1 MAKSDNDE
9 REERILAAATELFV
23 YYGYDKTTV
32 SDIAREA
39 GISKGAIYLHFASK
53 EALFEALIIRE
64 MQTYTET
71 WLDFLE
77 EDEAGGTM
85 GGLYK
90 NSLYAMNS
98 RPFMSALFRRDAR
111 VLGNYLR
118 KPGNLFQSFRQQQAE
133 SERYVF
139 VKMMQE
145 AGAIRQDLDAKVI
158 AHVMDILAY
167 GLVGMEDVLPQ
178 DDTPPLEDVIEGIA
192 AIMDRALTP
201 DDGGNSEAGKAI
213 VRQIA
218 EQGRQRLNA
227 VSSVNFLKID
237 QQSGD

>member
-1 MAKSDNDE
+1 MTQSDN
-9 REERILAAATELFV
+9 EERRQRILDVAADLIV
-23 YYGYDKTTV
+23 HYGYDKTTV

-39 GISKGAIYLHFASK
+39 GISKGAIYLHFESK
-53 EALFEALIIRE
+53 EALFENLIIRE

-71 WLDFLE
+71 WLDLLE
-77 EDEAGGTM
+77 ADEAGGTM
-85 GGLYK
+85 AGLYK

-98 RPFMSALFRRDAR
+98 RPFMSALFRQDSR

-118 KPGNLFQSFRQQQAE
+118 KPGNLFQSLRQQQGE
-133 SERYVF
+133 SERTVF

-145 AGAIRQDLDAKVI
+145 AGAIRQDLDARVI

-167 GLVGMEDVLPQ
+167 GLVGMGDVLPQ
-178 DDTPPLEDVIEGIA
+178 DDIPPLEDVIEGIA

-201 DDGGNSEAGKAI
+201 ADGGNAEAGKAI

-218 EQGRQRLNA
+218 ELGRQRLNA
-227 VSSVNFLKID
+227 ISTEAPID
-237 QQSGD
+237 G